1 MCSRTTCRKCGKP
14 TWSGCGN
21 HVEQALKGVA
31 KKDRCQGHAND
42 PVEPGFFAKLFG
54 GKKQFLFIFKLKPT
68 SFVDSLQE
76 ILSLYMLWVFKNLFG
91 ATTFENQP

>member
-21 HVEQALKGVA
+21 HIEQALKGVP
-31 KKDRCQGHAND
+31 KSDRCQGHASD

-54 GKKQFLFIFKLKPT
+54 GKKQYCFYSRPASCTRFKK
-68 SFVDSLQE
+68 SC
-76 ILSLYMLWVFKNLFG
+76 VFAF
-91 ATTFENQP
+91 

>member
-21 HVEQALKGVA
+21 HIEQALQGVA

-68 SFVDSLQE
+68 SFMDSLQE
-76 ILSLYMLWVFKNLFG
+76 ILSLCMLWVFKNLLS
-91 ATTFENQP
+91 ATTFENQT

>member
-31 KKDRCQGHAND
+31 KSDRCQGHTKD

-54 GKKQFLFIFKLKPT
+54 KHK
-68 SFVDSLQE
+68 
-76 ILSLYMLWVFKNLFG
+76 
-91 ATTFENQP
+91 